1 MKVIF
6 TGATSALARYCIAQL
21 LDEGHEVV
29 AVIRRGS
36 ARKDALVEQFPQLT
50 VVELNLDEFETIESS
65 SLSSSSSQPAS
76 SSNPASFLRRQESSH
91 EALLEDAQL
100 FYHFAWEGVQTKFSG
115 EVEVQEQ
122 NIKYTL
128 DALKLFAKLSSAA
141 RLDAHSELSSS
152 QLGCPRP
159 RFIYAG
165 SQAELG
171 RGVRTEKPTDAYGI
185 AKLAA
190 GSLGKILAKDL
201 GIDFIHT
208 RIFTTYGPGNR
219 TSALL
224 DYIITSLK
232 AGDDLELTKCEQ
244 NWDWLHFEDAARAFA
259 LLGDLSKTAISPDT
273 IYEIGSGKS
282 VKLADSVRQI
292 RDLINPNATIN
303 FGAHPYNKDQQGLD
317 YVADVLALTDL
328 GWKPMI
334 PFEEGIGEVIM
345 KGEINE

>member
-6 TGATSALARYCIAQL
+6 TGATSALARYCITQL
-21 LDEGHEVV
+21 LDDGHEVV

-36 ARKDALVEQFPQLT
+36 SRKKVLLEQFPQLT
-50 VVELNLDEFETIESS
+50 VVELNLDEFSS
-65 SLSSSSSQPAS
+65 PLAVD
-76 SSNPASFLRRQESSH
+76 
-91 EALLEDAQL
+91 ALEKARGTQV

-115 EVEVQEQ
+115 EVEVQEL

-128 DALKLFAKLSSAA
+128 DTLMLFAKLSSSA
-141 RLDAHSELSSS
+141 RLHAHSELGSP
-152 QLGCPRP
+152 QLDCPRP

-171 RGVRTEKPTDAYGI
+171 RGVRTEEPADAYGI

-190 GSLGKILAKDL
+190 GRLGKILAKDL

-232 AGDDLELTKCEQ
+232 EGEDLELTKCEQ
-244 NWDWLHFEDAARAFA
+244 NWDWLNFSDAAKAFA
-259 LLGDLSKTAISPDT
+259 LLGELSNSDAIARSLEETTWQSTRNVQVDPDT
-273 IYEIGSGKS
+273 IYEIGSGQS
-282 VKLADSVRQI
+282 VKLADSVRLI
-292 RDLINPNATIN
+292 RDLINPNAFIN
-303 FGAHPYNKDQQGLD
+303 FGAHPYSKDQQGLD
-317 YVADVLALTDL
+317 FVADVTALTDL
-328 GWKPMI
+328 GWKPSI
-334 PFEEGIGEVIM
+334 PFDEGIREVIT
-345 KGEINE
+345 KGESNE